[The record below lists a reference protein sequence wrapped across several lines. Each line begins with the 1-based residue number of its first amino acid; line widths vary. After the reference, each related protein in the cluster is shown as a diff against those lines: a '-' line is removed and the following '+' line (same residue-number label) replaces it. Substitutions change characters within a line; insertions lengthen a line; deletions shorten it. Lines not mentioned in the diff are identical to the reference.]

1 MFSRLRSNIL
11 RRAVY
16 IQSFFIESLYVPSHH
31 PKLSYG
37 GHRIKKVFRSVFFY
51 LKCVIRNVAIR
62 EKVSPPVS
70 TLRHFHLNCC
80 VDCVNYDEESKPVK
94 MFRHSNQNPLD
105 LKFRL
110 KVVLGHLV
118 EGRIM
123 LGFEV

>member
-1 MFSRLRSNIL
+1 MEAIGLRK
-11 RRAVY
+11 Y
-16 IQSFFIESLYVPSHH
+16 FGQSIF
-31 PKLSYG
+31 G
-37 GHRIKKVFRSVFFY
+37 
-51 LKCVIRNVAIR
+51 LKCVIRNVAFR
-62 EKVSPPVS
+62 EKVFPPVS